1 MEFKLKG
8 KDFIEL
14 NKLIKFLGWCESG
27 GEANQLINEGLVLLN
42 GENETRK
49 RCKIR
54 TSDKVSFNGNEVTVI
69 S

>member
-1 MEFKLKG
+1 MEFKLID

-27 GEANQLINEGLVLLN
+27 GEANQIINEGLVSLN

-49 RCKIR
+49 RCKLR
-54 TSDKVSFNGNEVTVI
+54 PNDVVSFNGKEVIVI

>member
-1 MEFKLKG
+1 MEFKLID

-27 GEANQLINEGLVLLN
+27 GEANQIINEGLVSLN
-42 GENETRK
+42 GENEKRK
-49 RCKIR
+49 RCKLR
-54 TSDKVSFNGNEVTVI
+54 PNDVVSFNGKEVIVI

>member
-1 MEFKLKG
+1 MEFKLKD

-27 GEANQLINEGLVLLN
+27 GEANQIINEGLVSLN
-42 GENETRK
+42 GENEMRK
-49 RCKIR
+49 RCKLRPNDI
-54 TSDKVSFNGNEVTVI
+54 VSFDGKEVIVT